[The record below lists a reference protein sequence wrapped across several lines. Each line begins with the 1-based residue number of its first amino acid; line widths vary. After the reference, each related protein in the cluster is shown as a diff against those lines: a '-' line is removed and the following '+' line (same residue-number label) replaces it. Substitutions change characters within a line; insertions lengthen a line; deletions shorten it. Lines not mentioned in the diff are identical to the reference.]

1 VGRHKKR
8 RRKDHFPPA
17 NPSSMQQQQQISSQ
31 QQTSPTV
38 THRQTF
44 AHWEGPLPPPGALQQ
59 FNEVIPNGAERVM
72 VLCEKQSSHR
82 QELERKVIDSRIA
95 NMKRGQIFALLVA
108 VLTLLVAG
116 CCAYI
121 GQPVVALA
129 IVGIDLVSLATVFIY
144 GSHAQRKEL
153 KERREAK

>member
-1 VGRHKKR
+1 MGRRKRR
-8 RRKDHFPPA
+8 RRKDYFSPT
-17 NPSSMQQQQQISSQ
+17 NPSSMQQQQMPSQ
-31 QQTSPTV
+31 QKTSPAV

-95 NMKRGQIFALLVA
+95 NMKRGQIFALLIA
-108 VLTLLVAG
+108 ILALLVAG
-116 CCAYI
+116 YCAHI
-121 GQPVVALA
+121 GQPIVALTIA
-129 IVGIDLVSLATVFIY
+129 GIDIVSLTSVFMY
-144 GSHAQRKEL
+144 GSRTQRKEL
-153 KERREAK
+153 QERREAK